1 MQAEH
6 PRHGGFIISP
16 FGQAVP
22 KMQTKAASR
31 RKRFNIAVITA
42 PVSAFMVE
50 CSEQCGIIFHNLAKH
65 VLSLGIWICCVMVF
79 FRFFTFGTG
88 IYYNGKQIAVTSG
101 TASYEGAV
109 GDANKF
115 ISSKNLK
122 GISLQFITT
131 PTLCLRSN
139 IKNGNTLR
147 DTLLLSS
154 PKLKKGCTVYSD
166 DKAVFTA
173 KDKAAAEE
181 VVKKYILECSVD
193 SDAKITTNITYKTNI
208 VEKDS
213 ISDFEKCSLLLQNS
227 SNVKIISV
235 VNTTEN
241 QNIPFDTKSTQDSS
255 LYIGES
261 VTVTEGKEGTAQI
274 EAETVYKNGM
284 PQSRRILSENVI
296 ITPVSRVVRVGI
308 KEKDVLKTGLFYPLQ
323 GVISSPYGER
333 WGKIHEGIDIAVPEG
348 TPVIAAECGRVI
360 YAGDGGTYGNLVR
373 IDHGYGVVTAYAHL
387 GTINVK
393 TGQSVG
399 ANTQI
404 ALSGNTGRSTG
415 PHLHF
420 EIMNNDTP
428 VDPNLYL
435 KKR

>member
-6 PRHGGFIISP
+6 SRHGGFIISP

-22 KMQTKAASR
+22 KMQTRAIPR
-31 RKRFNIAVITA
+31 RKRFSMAVITA
-42 PVSAFMVE
+42 PVSSFIEE
-50 CSEQCGIIFHNLAKH
+50 CKEQCGLVFHRFAKYI
-65 VLSLGIWICCVMVF
+65 LSLGIWICCVLVF

-101 TASYEGAV
+101 TANYE
-109 GDANKF
+109 DAIDSANTF
-115 ISSKNLK
+115 LSSKNLK
-122 GISLQFITT
+122 GINLRFITA
-131 PTLCLRSN
+131 PTLSLRTN
-139 IKNGNTLR
+139 IAKGNNLR
-147 DTLLLSS
+147 DKLLLSS
-154 PKLKKGCTVYSD
+154 PKLSRGCTVYSD
-166 DKAVFTA
+166 NAAIFTA
-173 KDKAAAEE
+173 KDKASAEKIVE
-181 VVKKYILECSVD
+181 KYISECSVD

-208 VEKDS
+208 VQKGS

-241 QNIPFDTKSTQDSS
+241 QNIPFDTQSTQDST

-296 ITPVSRVVRVGI
+296 ITPVARVVRVGT

-333 WGKIHEGIDIAVPEG
+333 WGKMHEGIDIAVPEG

-387 GTINVK
+387 GTITVK
-393 TGQSVG
+393 AGQSVG

-420 EIMNNDTP
+420 EIMNNDMP
-428 VDPNLYL
+428 VDPDLYL

>member
-16 FGQAVP
+16 LGQAVP
-22 KMQTKAASR
+22 KMQTKAVSR
-31 RKRFNIAVITA
+31 RKRFNIEVFTA
-42 PVSAFMVE
+42 PISSFMSE
-50 CSEQCGIIFHNLAKH
+50 CREQCGVIFHAFVRH
-65 VLSLGIWICCVMVF
+65 VLSLGVCICCAAVF

-101 TASYEGAV
+101 TVSYENAAQA
-109 GDANKF
+109 ANTF
-115 ISSKNLK
+115 LLSKNL
-122 GISLQFITT
+122 GDINLRFITA
-131 PTLCLRSN
+131 PTFSLRSN
-139 IKNGNTLR
+139 IKTGNTLR
-147 DTLLLSS
+147 DSLLLSS
-154 PKLKKGCTVYSD
+154 PKLSRGCTVYSD
-166 DKAVFTA
+166 GAAIFTA
-173 KDKAAAEE
+173 KDKRTAEKIVE
-181 VVKKYILECSVD
+181 KYILDCAID
-193 SDAKITTNITYKTNI
+193 SDAKITTNIKYKTSI
-208 VEKDS
+208 VEKGS
-213 ISDFEKCSLLLQNS
+213 ISDSEKCSLLLQNS
-227 SNVKIISV
+227 NNVKVISV

-241 QNIPFDTKSTQDSS
+241 QNIPFDTKSTQDNS

-261 VTVTEGKEGTAQI
+261 VTVTEGKEGKAQI

-296 ITPVSRVVRVGI
+296 ITPVSRVVRVGT

-333 WGKIHEGIDIAVPEG
+333 WGKMHEGIDIAVPEG

-373 IDHGYGVVTAYAHL
+373 IDHGYGIVTAYAHL

-393 TGQSVG
+393 AGQSVG

-420 EIMNNDTP
+420 EIVNNDMP

>member
-6 PRHGGFIISP
+6 PRHGGFIIAP

-22 KMQTKAASR
+22 KTQTRTLPRR
-31 RKRFNIAVITA
+31 RKFNINAFTA
-42 PVSAFMVE
+42 PISSFIAE
-50 CSEQCGIIFHNLAKH
+50 CKEQCGVVFHNFTKH
-65 VLSLGIWICCVMVF
+65 VLSLGICVCCVSVF
-79 FRFFTFGTG
+79 SGFFTIGTG

-101 TASYEGAV
+101 TASYESAV
-109 GDANKF
+109 DNAVRF
-115 ISSKNLK
+115 ISSKNIHDVK
-122 GISLQFITT
+122 LQFITA
-131 PTLCLRSN
+131 PTICLRSN

-147 DTLLLSS
+147 DSLLLSS
-154 PKLKKGCTVYSD
+154 PKLKRGCTVYSD
-166 DKAVFTA
+166 DTAIFTA
-173 KDKAAAEE
+173 KDKATAEE
-181 VVKKYILECSVD
+181 VVRKYILECSVD

-208 VEKDS
+208 VGSDS
-213 ISDFEKCSLLLQNS
+213 ISDSEKCSLLLQS
-227 SNVKIISV
+227 SNNVRVISV
-235 VNTTEN
+235 VNTTES
-241 QNIPFDTKSTQDSS
+241 QNIPFDTQSTQDNS
-255 LYIGES
+255 LYIGEA
-261 VTVTEGKEGTAQI
+261 VTVTEGKVGKAQI
-274 EAETVYKNGM
+274 EAETVYENGM

-296 ITPVSRVVRVGI
+296 VTPVSRVVRVGT

-333 WGKIHEGIDIAVPEG
+333 WGKMHEGIDIAVPEG

-393 TGQSVG
+393 AGQSVG

-420 EIMNNDTP
+420 EIVSNDIP
-428 VDPNLYL
+428 VDPDLYL

>member
-16 FGQAVP
+16 LGQAVP
-22 KMQTKAASR
+22 KMQTKAVSR
-31 RKRFNIAVITA
+31 RKRFSFEVITA
-42 PVSAFMVE
+42 PISSFMAE
-50 CSEQCGIIFHNLAKH
+50 CKEQCGIIFHNFTKH
-65 VLSLGIWICCVMVF
+65 ILSLGIWICCLLVF

-101 TASYEGAV
+101 TANYESAI
-109 GDANKF
+109 DAANTF
-115 ISSKNLK
+115 LSSKNLK
-122 GISLQFITT
+122 DIDLRFITV
-131 PTLCLRSN
+131 PTLSLRSN
-139 IKNGNTLR
+139 IENGSTLR
-147 DTLLLSS
+147 DSLLLSS
-154 PKLKKGCTVYSD
+154 SKLSRGCTVYSD
-166 DKAVFTA
+166 DTAIFTA
-173 KDKAAAEE
+173 KDKLAARKIVE
-181 VVKKYILECSVD
+181 KYISECSVD
-193 SDAKITTNITYKTNI
+193 ADAKITTNIKYKTNI

-227 SNVKIISV
+227 KNVKVISV

-261 VTVTEGKEGTAQI
+261 VTVTEGKEGKAQI
-274 EAETVYKNGM
+274 EAETVYENGT
-284 PQSRRILSENVI
+284 PQSRRILSENVL
-296 ITPVSRVVRVGI
+296 ITPVSRVVRVGT

-333 WGKIHEGIDIAVPEG
+333 WGKMHEGIDIAVPEG
-348 TPVIAAECGRVI
+348 TPVIAAECGKVI

-373 IDHGYGVVTAYAHL
+373 IDHGYGIVTAYAHL

-393 TGQSVG
+393 AGQSVS

-420 EIMNNDTP
+420 EIVNNDEP
-428 VDPNLYL
+428 VNPNLYL

>member
-22 KMQTKAASR
+22 KMQTKAIPR
-31 RKRFNIAVITA
+31 RKRFSMEVFTA
-42 PVSAFMVE
+42 PIFLFMTE
-50 CSEQCGIIFHNLAKH
+50 CREQCSIIFHNFTKH
-65 VLSLGIWICCVMVF
+65 ILSLGIWICCVLVF
-79 FRFFTFGTG
+79 FKFFTFGTG

-101 TASYEGAV
+101 TVNYEVAAQA
-109 GDANKF
+109 ANTF
-115 ISSKNLK
+115 LSSKNLK
-122 GISLQFITT
+122 GINLQFITV
-131 PTLCLRSN
+131 PTLSLRSN
-139 IKNGNTLR
+139 IKNGNSLR
-147 DTLLLSS
+147 DSLLLSS
-154 PKLKKGCTVYSD
+154 PKLSRGCTVYSD
-166 DKAVFTA
+166 DTAIFTA
-173 KDKAAAEE
+173 NDKAAAQK
-181 VVKKYILECSVD
+181 VVEKYILGCSVD
-193 SDAKITTNITYKTNI
+193 SDAKITTNIKYKTNI
-208 VEKDS
+208 VEKSS

-227 SNVKIISV
+227 NQVKVISV

-241 QNIPFDTKSTQDSS
+241 QNIPFDTKSTQDNS

-274 EAETVYKNGM
+274 EAETVYENGT
-284 PQSRRILSENVI
+284 PQSRRILSENVL
-296 ITPVSRVVRVGI
+296 ITPVARVVRVGT

-323 GVISSPYGER
+323 GVVSSPYGER

-348 TPVIAAECGRVI
+348 TPVLAAECGRVI

-393 TGQSVG
+393 AGQSVG

-420 EIMNNDTP
+420 EVVNNDTP

>member
-6 PRHGGFIISP
+6 PRHDGFIISP

-22 KMQTKAASR
+22 KMQTRAVPR
-31 RKRFNIAVITA
+31 RKRFSMSVITA
-42 PVSAFMVE
+42 PVSLFMAE
-50 CSEQCGIIFHNLAKH
+50 CREQCGLVFHRFAKQI
-65 VLSLGIWICCVMVF
+65 LSLGIWICCVLVF

-101 TASYEGAV
+101 TVNYN
-109 GDANKF
+109 DAIDSANTF
-115 ISSKNLK
+115 LSSKNLK
-122 GISLQFITT
+122 GIDLRFITA
-131 PTLCLRSN
+131 PTLSLRSK
-139 IKNGNTLR
+139 IENGNALR

-154 PKLKKGCTVYSD
+154 PKLSRGCTVYSD
-166 DKAVFTA
+166 GEAIFTA
-173 KDKAAAEE
+173 KDRASAEKIVE
-181 VVKKYILECSVD
+181 KYISECAVD
-193 SDAKITTNITYKTNI
+193 ADAKITTNITYKANI
-208 VEKDS
+208 VQKGS
-213 ISDFEKCSLLLQNS
+213 ISDFEKCCLLLQNS

-241 QNIPFDTKSTQDSS
+241 QNIPFDTQSTQDST

-261 VTVTEGKEGTAQI
+261 VTVTEGKEGKAQI

-296 ITPVSRVVRVGI
+296 ITPVARVVRVGT

-333 WGKIHEGIDIAVPEG
+333 WGKMHEGIDIAVPEG

-387 GTINVK
+387 GTISVK
-393 TGQSVG
+393 AGQSVG

-420 EIMNNDTP
+420 EIMYNDTP

>member
-22 KMQTKAASR
+22 KMQTKAISR
-31 RKRFNIAVITA
+31 RKRFSFEVITA
-42 PVSAFMVE
+42 PVSSFIAE
-50 CSEQCGIIFHNLAKH
+50 CREQCGMIFHNFAKH
-65 VLSLGIWICCVMVF
+65 ILSLGIWICCVLVF

-101 TASYEGAV
+101 TVNYEVAI
-109 GDANKF
+109 DSAKKF
-115 ISSKNLK
+115 ISSKNLS
-122 GISLQFITT
+122 GIDLHFITA
-131 PTLCLRSN
+131 PTLSLRTN
-139 IKNGNTLR
+139 IAKGNNLR
-147 DTLLLSS
+147 DKLLLSS
-154 PKLKKGCTVYSD
+154 PKLSRGCTVYSD
-166 DKAVFTA
+166 DAAIFTA
-173 KDKAAAEE
+173 KDKAAAQEIVE
-181 VVKKYILECSVD
+181 KYILECAID
-193 SDAKITTNITYKTNI
+193 SDAKITTNIKYKTNI
-208 VEKDS
+208 VEKGS

-227 SNVKIISV
+227 KNVKVISV

-241 QNIPFDTKSTQDSS
+241 QNIPFDTQSTQDST

-261 VTVTEGKEGTAQI
+261 VTVTEGKEGKAQI
-274 EAETVYKNGM
+274 EAQTVYKNGM
-284 PQSRRILSENVI
+284 PQSRRILSENVL
-296 ITPVSRVVRVGI
+296 ITPVSRVVRVGT
-308 KEKDVLKTGLFYPLQ
+308 KEKDVLKTGLLYPLQ

-333 WGKIHEGIDIAVPEG
+333 WGKMHEGIDIAVPEG
-348 TPVIAAECGRVI
+348 TPVIAAECGKVI

-393 TGQSVG
+393 AGQSVG
-399 ANTQI
+399 ANTEI

-420 EIMNNDTP
+420 EIMNNDIP

>member
-6 PRHGGFIISP
+6 PRHQGFIISP

-22 KMQTKAASR
+22 KMQTKAIPR
-31 RKRFNIAVITA
+31 RRRFNIEVLTS
-42 PVSAFMVE
+42 PVYSFMTE
-50 CSEQCGIIFHNLAKH
+50 CKEQCGIILHNLAKH
-65 VLSLGIWICCVMVF
+65 ILSLGIWICCLMVF

-88 IYYNGKQIAVTSG
+88 VYYNGKQVAVTSG
-101 TASYEGAV
+101 IASYDEAIE
-109 GDANKF
+109 AAKNF
-115 ISSKNLK
+115 ISLKNLND
-122 GISLQFITT
+122 IDFRFRTA
-131 PTLCLRSN
+131 PTLSLRTN
-139 IKNGNTLR
+139 ISKGNNLR
-147 DTLLLSS
+147 DKLLLSS
-154 PKLKKGCTVYSD
+154 PKLSRGCTVYSD
-166 DKAVFTA
+166 GAAIFTAADKAE
-173 KDKAAAEE
+173 AEE
-181 VVKKYILECSVD
+181 IVKKYVLKCSVD
-193 SDAKITTNITYKTNI
+193 SGAKITTNIKYKTNI
-208 VEKDS
+208 VETIS

-241 QNIPFDTKSTQDSS
+241 QNIPFDTTSTEDSS
-255 LYIGES
+255 LYLGES
-261 VTVTEGKEGTAQI
+261 VTVTEGKEGKAQI
-274 EAETVYKNGM
+274 ESQTVYQNGM
-284 PQSRRILSENVI
+284 PQSRRILSENVL
-296 ITPVSRVVRVGI
+296 ITPVSRVVRVGT

-333 WGKIHEGIDIAVPEG
+333 WGKVHEGIDIAVPEG
-348 TPVIAAECGRVI
+348 TPVIAAECGKVI

-393 TGQSVG
+393 EGQSVG

-420 EIMNNDTP
+420 EILNKDTP
-428 VDPNLYL
+428 IDPNLYL
-435 KKR
+435 RKR